1 MDTTKGRGKQNV
13 EASDKIAGDRREDRR
28 YGLQLELKWKLI
40 RRRRVLDTG
49 AGKTVDLSSGGVL
62 FDCGRVLPEGL
73 NAELSVAWPVLLH
86 NAAPL
91 QLVISGRIVR
101 ARGNQVA
108 IRATQYEFR
117 TVGVASEFKNAMA
130 ATGRTP
136 AIMTR
141 PEIFSS
147 LGKFQ

>member
-1 MDTTKGRGKQNV
+1 MDSNKGRGKTKS
-13 EASDKIAGDRREDRR
+13 AAPDAIGGDRREDRR
-28 YGLQLELKWKLI
+28 YGLQLEVKWKLI

-86 NAAPL
+86 NSAPL
-91 QLVISGRIVR
+91 QLVISGKIVR

-108 IRATQYEFR
+108 LRATQFEFR
-117 TVGVASEFKNAMA
+117 TVGTSSEYRNSMS
-130 ATGRTP
+130 ATGRNPTLL
-136 AIMTR
+136 TS
-141 PEIFSS
+141 PEIFTS

>member
-1 MDTTKGRGKQNV
+1 MDSNKGREKLNTA
-13 EASDKIAGDRREDRR
+13 ASDKIAGDRREDRR

-49 AGKTVDLSSGGVL
+49 TGKTVDLSSGGVL

-91 QLVISGRIVR
+91 QLVVSGKIVR

-117 TVGVASEFKNAMA
+117 TVGASAEYRNAMS
-130 ATGRTP
+130 ATGRNP
-136 AIMTR
+136 AIMTN
-141 PEIFSS
+141 PDIFSS

>member
-1 MDTTKGRGKQNV
+1 MDSTKGREKLKSG
-13 EASDKIAGDRREDRR
+13 ASDTIGGDRREDRR
-28 YGLQLELKWKLI
+28 YGLHLELKWKLI

-49 AGKTVDLSSGGVL
+49 TGKTVDLSSGGVL

-86 NAAPL
+86 NSAPL
-91 QLVISGRIVR
+91 QLVVSGKIVR
-101 ARGNQVA
+101 AHGNQVA
-108 IRATQYEFR
+108 IRATQFEFR
-117 TVGVASEFKNAMA
+117 TVGAASEYRSTMT
-130 ATGRTP
+130 ATGRNP
-136 AIMTR
+136 AVMTS